1 MAVGWPLP
9 ALVAWVLAWAVH
21 VYIHRQG
28 WGGLWALLL
37 PFALGVIAAVWA
49 ARLGQSR
56 ARQVLLV
63 AGFPLSWLLLALPA
77 LPAWLWLIALGSL
90 LCLYPLRSWR
100 DAPVFPTPLGALQV
114 LPSHAPLMA
123 GARVL
128 DAGCGAGDGLLALR
142 RVYPDALYAGVEF
155 SRPLSWLAR
164 WRCPWAHV
172 QHADMWSLDWSPYS
186 MVYLFQRPES
196 MERACQ
202 KARQQLAPGA
212 WLVSLEFP
220 VLGLIP
226 QASAQ
231 LEGGRTV
238 WLYQVPFVKAGAST
252 AA

>member
-9 ALVAWVLAWAVH
+9 ALLAWVLAWAAH
-21 VYIHRQG
+21 IYLERQG
-28 WGGLWALLL
+28 WGLLWALLL
-37 PFALGVIAAVWA
+37 PSGLVACAAVWA

-56 ARQVLLV
+56 ARQALLV
-63 AGFPLSWLLLALPA
+63 LGFPFSWLLLSLPA
-77 LPAWLWLIALGSL
+77 LPAWLWLIALVSL
-90 LCLYPLRSWR
+90 LGLYPLRSWR
-100 DAPVFPTPLGALQV
+100 DAPVFPTPLDALRA
-114 LPSHAPLMA
+114 LPSLAPLKS

-142 RVYPDALYAGVEF
+142 RVYPDVLCTGVEF

-164 WRCPWAHV
+164 WRCPWAQV
-172 QHADMWSLDWSPYS
+172 QHADMWSLDWSVYS

-226 QASAQ
+226 QASVQ
-231 LEGGRTV
+231 LEGARTV
-238 WLYQVPFVKAGAST
+238 WLYQVPFVKTGALT